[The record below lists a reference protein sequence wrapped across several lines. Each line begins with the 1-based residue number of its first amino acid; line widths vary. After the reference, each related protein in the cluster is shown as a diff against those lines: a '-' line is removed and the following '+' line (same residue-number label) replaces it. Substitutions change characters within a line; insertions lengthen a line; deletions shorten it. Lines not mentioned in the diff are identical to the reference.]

1 MEPKRRHAVHEH
13 AVDNDSDV
21 FLRSLDEIT
30 PEELGGEIRTYK
42 RTGSE
47 LVSYIIERSV
57 YFFAVAVFIV
67 CVVMLCMS
75 LWQQFSGELYY
86 SQVADEFSMSH
97 LLSGKD
103 KNKHDVAVMQGSG
116 ASSPYEMGV
125 TQPDSGIHIEN
136 TEHNAEVEE
145 LKAQMASLKQQY
157 PDMYGW
163 IYVEDTVID
172 YPVVRGDDNEFY
184 LDHAFTGESL
194 SVGSIFADCTLRDY
208 IMDNY
213 NVVLYGHNS
222 PIGNMF
228 ADVMKFVLDREFF
241 DTHHIYIYTPTG
253 LYEYEPYSISMF
265 DYDTYYF
272 RTGFKDGAD
281 FVSFVDEMSRDAI
294 YKKDMTFTK
303 NDRLL
308 TLSTC
313 TKTGINTKRYCLQA
327 KLVRVI
333 E

>member
-1 MEPKRRHAVHEH
+1 MGSKRRHAVHVPTSD
-13 AVDNDSDV
+13 ADDDV

-30 PEELGGEIRTYK
+30 PEELGGEPQKRK
-42 RTGSE
+42 RTGGE
-47 LVSYIIERSV
+47 LVSYIIERTV
-57 YFFAVAVFIV
+57 YFFAVAVFVV
-67 CVVMLCMS
+67 CVFELCAS
-75 LWQQFSGELYY
+75 LWQQFTGELYY
-86 SQVADEFSMSH
+86 AHIADEFSMSH
-97 LLSGKD
+97 LLSD
-103 KNKHDVAVMQGSG
+103 KNKTKHDVVVMQG
-116 ASSPYEMGV
+116 AAPASPYEMGV
-125 TQPDSGIHIEN
+125 TPPEAGIEIDN

-145 LKAQMASLKQQY
+145 LKAQMASLKEQY
-157 PDMYGW
+157 PDIYGW
-163 IYVEDTVID
+163 IYVKDTVID
-172 YPVVRGDDNEFY
+172 YPVVRGDDNEYY

-228 ADVMKFVLDREFF
+228 ADVMKFVLDQEFF
-241 DTHHIYIYTPTG
+241 DTHNIYIYTPTG
-253 LYEYEPYSISMF
+253 LYEFEPYSISMF

-272 RTGFKDGAD
+272 RTGFYDGAD
-281 FVSFVDEMSRDAI
+281 FVSFVEEMSKDAL
-294 YKKDMTFTK
+294 YKKDMTFDK

-313 TKTGINTKRYCLQA
+313 TKTGISTKRYCLQA